1 MRIDSAILTNAI
13 ITASTENPIVSG
25 SSQVNITQT
34 TGYSTFSSSIQTYT
48 NAKVNAL
55 VNAAPGALDTL
66 DELAAALGDDANLSA
81 SIASTIGSKLPTATH
96 TAFSSSNASALRT
109 EYKAGDTALSSSAAS
124 ALRTEYVASTAAL
137 SASAH
142 TRREQISAAL
152 DATIDALDSLGI

>member
-81 SIASTIGSKLPTATH
+81 SIEKSSACNSLKVKKIITMVKNFFIFLKRIIIHLLYVTGLPRASKLQRLMAQTRLVIAELVLLMQMTQK
-96 TAFSSSNASALRT
+96 AFEKRIIKSQ
-109 EYKAGDTALSSSAAS
+109 
-124 ALRTEYVASTAAL
+124 
-137 SASAH
+137 
-142 TRREQISAAL
+142 QIN
-152 DATIDALDSLGI
+152 T